1 MSIGE
6 AEHAECPS
14 PVTPYIPTY
23 VMLPLSTISNENKVA
38 DPEKLKED
46 LDKLK
51 RASVDGVMI
60 DCWWG
65 IVEGVTP
72 QVYDWSAYYDLF
84 SMVRDCKLKLQAIM
98 SFHQCGGNVGDD
110 VFIPLPAWVLR
121 VGKENPDIFFT
132 NRAGVRNPESLTFGI
147 DDEAVL
153 DSRTALEVYYDFM
166 ESFRKDMQEFLE
178 DGTITEIEV
187 GMGPCGELRYPSY
200 PETQGWKYPGTGEFQ
215 CWDKYL
221 LKNLKNAANEKEHPE
236 WGVGPADAGDYN
248 CTPHNSAFFEEGR
261 KSPYGEF
268 FLDWYSRALIEHGDN
283 LLTVA
288 RHALG
293 NTKLAVKV
301 TFSTNSARNDFHQFQ
316 HIWIIIRG

>member
-1 MSIGE
+1 M
-6 AEHAECPS
+6 
-14 PVTPYIPTY
+14 
-23 VMLPLSTISNENKVA
+23 A

-84 SMVRDCKLKLQAIM
+84 SMVRDCKLKLQVACNPFLKPTFLQIIKDFVIFSCSNWRTAGSELLVILSKWSILMSFMNDLEPFMDNHPVELFWTQAIM

-153 DSRTALEVYYDFM
+153 DSRTALEVVA
-166 ESFRKDMQEFLE
+166 SLTQ
-178 DGTITEIEV
+178 IS
-187 GMGPCGELRYPSY
+187 PSI
-200 PETQGWKYPGTGEFQ
+200 PTFP
-215 CWDKYL
+215 
-221 LKNLKNAANEKEHPE
+221 
-236 WGVGPADAGDYN
+236 
-248 CTPHNSAFFEEGR
+248 
-261 KSPYGEF
+261 
-268 FLDWYSRALIEHGDN
+268 
-283 LLTVA
+283 TVA
-288 RHALG
+288 S
-293 NTKLAVKV
+293 V
-301 TFSTNSARNDFHQFQ
+301 F
-316 HIWIIIRG
+316 